1 MKHFTASIITDGH
14 ARLHLDVIARS
25 SIDAVLYVLD
35 HVQGITKLS
44 VRPA

>member
-1 MKHFTASIITDGH
+1 MKHYTASIITDGH
-14 ARLHLDVIARS
+14 ARLRLDVIARS
-25 SIDAVLYVLD
+25 SVDAVLYVLD